1 MYHIE
6 PFIHLVVVPFVA
18 LIITQTIKAVML
30 VSRDKNMTFSHG
42 MNVYGGMP
50 SAHTAYV
57 VSLTAQ
63 LLFYDGFSPA
73 TGVAIVLAAIVVRD
87 AVGFRRLLG
96 VHSEAINH
104 IMEGLH
110 SSKKKHF
117 PHLTESIGHSPAE
130 AIVGGLVGLAISV
143 FATLFL

>member
-1 MYHIE
+1 M
-6 PFIHLVVVPFVA
+6 
-18 LIITQTIKAVML
+18 
-30 VSRDKNMTFSHG
+30 G
-42 MNVYGGMP
+42 
-50 SAHTAYV
+50 
-57 VSLTAQ
+57 SLTAQ
-63 LLFYDGFSPA
+63 LLFYDGFTPA

-110 SSKKKHF
+110 PSKKKHF

-130 AIVGGLVGLAISV
+130 AIVGGLAGLAISI
-143 FATLFL
+143 FATIFLYLLQAIGFDFFPIIADFIPAIDVQG